1 MLPSRKKF
9 RAEHNYIMTDSFQTK
24 ELLNV
29 KKIIN
34 GGSLNIYRKEK
45 IRKEVEIV
53 KNLNLL
59 DRFLNIKILSQ

>member
-1 MLPSRKKF
+1 
-9 RAEHNYIMTDSFQTK
+9 MTDSFQTK
-24 ELLNV
+24 ELLNI
-29 KKIIN
+29 KKIKN

-53 KNLNLL
+53 TNLNLL

>member
-1 MLPSRKKF
+1 MLPSRKF

-24 ELLNV
+24 ELLNI

-53 KNLNLL
+53 TNLNLL
-59 DRFLNIKILSQ
+59 DRFLNIKVLSQ